1 VVIDQVR
8 AVAKERLV
16 RLIESLSA
24 EHLQAVENGL
34 REILEL
40 D

>member
-1 VVIDQVR
+1 MIDQVR

-16 RLIESLSA
+16 RHIEDLSA
-24 EHLQAVENGL
+24 EHLRAVEDAL